1 MAQHFDVQYVNFYCT
16 GSSALKMDPV
26 KPMEILELPRKK
38 TVKAKKTVLR
48 VDPLA
53 CAGILMAAVMM
64 VMMVVGFAQLR
75 NVQTEAAEM
84 SAYVDTLRQEN
95 EALQTQFESGY
106 DLEEVESVA
115 LALGMVP
122 VEQVRHVSVP
132 VDAPVAEEEPSAWTN
147 FWASIVD
154 FFA

>member
-1 MAQHFDVQYVNFYCT
+1 
-16 GSSALKMDPV
+16 
-26 KPMEILELPRKK
+26 
-38 TVKAKKTVLR
+38 
-48 VDPLA
+48 
-53 CAGILMAAVMM
+53 
-64 VMMVVGFAQLR
+64 MMVVGFAQLR

>member
-16 GSSALKMDPV
+16 GSSALNVAPV
-26 KPMEILELPRKK
+26 KPLETLELPKK
-38 TVKAKKTVLR
+38 KAAKSQKTVLR
-48 VDPLA
+48 IDPIA

-64 VMMVVGFAQLR
+64 VMMVVGFAQLSD
-75 NVQTEAAEM
+75 VQAEAAEM
-84 SAYVDTLRQEN
+84 SAYVDTLRMEN
-95 EALQTQFESGY
+95 EELKTQFENGY
-106 DLEEVESVA
+106 DLNEVESVA

-122 VEQVRHVSVP
+122 EAQVRHISVP
-132 VDAPVAEEEPSAWTN
+132 MDAPVVDNKPSAWNT